1 MEGRK
6 SVANNSQPLTKAKA
20 PQPPRTGTAVRITTK
35 KSNSELREILQQIC
49 SKYLKDAEE
58 NTQPDATY
66 NTQFCEVLNKAIASS
81 IELTKTIP
89 NPIELSD
96 VLVQYFPTFTK
107 LIMLRTLYQV
117 RQNLPRYMQRSFD
130 KRIAEFQVFSY
141 GYDEDEYVDEFGD
154 NCTKWFECY
163 TTTQFEFDF
172 LEFNAATI
180 HIIALYLSEQQQDLA
195 DGDVVTVVMET
206 PEQFGKKKSLIAKFV
221 PGHQLFQRTEV
232 FCIPGTKFF
241 VKSELKQRYN
251 VSFNYTLYNVFDPE
265 EDFFPEAMEEEE
277 EEKHEEEK
285 HEESSEFTPED

>member
-1 MEGRK
+1 MEANAVNHN
-6 SVANNSQPLTKAKA
+6 SNINNSQPLTKAKA

-66 NTQFCEVLNKAIASS
+66 NTQFCEVLNKAITSS

-89 NPIELSD
+89 SPIELSD

-117 RQNLPRYMQRSFD
+117 RQNLPRYIQRSFD

-154 NCTKWFECY
+154 NCTK
-163 TTTQFEFDF
+163 
-172 LEFNAATI
+172 
-180 HIIALYLSEQQQDLA
+180 
-195 DGDVVTVVMET
+195 
-206 PEQFGKKKSLIAKFV
+206 
-221 PGHQLFQRTEV
+221 
-232 FCIPGTKFF
+232 
-241 VKSELKQRYN
+241 
-251 VSFNYTLYNVFDPE
+251 VSYIF
-265 EDFFPEAMEEEE
+265 
-277 EEKHEEEK
+277 
-285 HEESSEFTPED
+285 

>member
-1 MEGRK
+1 MEANAVNHN
-6 SVANNSQPLTKAKA
+6 SNINNSQPLTKAKA

-66 NTQFCEVLNKAIASS
+66 NTLFCEVLNKAITSS
-81 IELTKTIP
+81 
-89 NPIELSD
+89 IELSD

-117 RQNLPRYMQRSFD
+117 CQNLPRYIQRSFD
-130 KRIAEFQVFSY
+130 TRIAEFQVFSY
-141 GYDEDEYVDEFGD
+141 GYDEDEYVDEFRD

-180 HIIALYLSEQQQDLA
+180 HIIALYLPNNNKTSQ
-195 DGDVVTVVMET
+195 MEM
-206 PEQFGKKKSLIAKFV
+206 L
-221 PGHQLFQRTEV
+221 L
-232 FCIPGTKFF
+232 
-241 VKSELKQRYN
+241 L
-251 VSFNYTLYNVFDPE
+251 
-265 EDFFPEAMEEEE
+265 
-277 EEKHEEEK
+277 
-285 HEESSEFTPED
+285 SS